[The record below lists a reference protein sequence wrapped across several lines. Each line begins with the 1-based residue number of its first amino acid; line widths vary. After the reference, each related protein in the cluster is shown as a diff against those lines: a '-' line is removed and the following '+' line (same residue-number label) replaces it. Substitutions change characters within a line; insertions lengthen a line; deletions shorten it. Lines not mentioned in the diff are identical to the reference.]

1 MTSTIQ
7 TTLSHL
13 LTALIQSY
21 LILLESNK
29 LFCMC
34 LFYSFFSQFVLCKR
48 CLYTQACFDVA
59 RPASTHRLKGDGL
72 KRVSM
77 DILLYTFR
85 YSEIRLTQ
93 AHTHTQQSQTQTQA
107 QANLRTYL
115 RTTMSAQTQIPN
127 AFVHIFFPRARKT
140 HTNKTGKRV
149 KCAQKKVIG
158 WREKT
163 HTHNYHWRKSQSNNT
178 ILKIR
183 LKTEHIKREK
193 NKMK

>member
-93 AHTHTQQSQTQTQA
+93 AHTHTHTTITDTNTSPNKFTHIFTH
-107 QANLRTYL
+107 NHVRTKTNTKRVRAY
-115 RTTMSAQTQIPN
+115 
-127 AFVHIFFPRARKT
+127 FFPRVRKT
-140 HTNKTGKRV
+140 HTNKTGKRG
-149 KCAQKKVIG
+149 KCAQKK
-158 WREKT
+158 
-163 HTHNYHWRKSQSNNT
+163 
-178 ILKIR
+178 
-183 LKTEHIKREK
+183 
-193 NKMK
+193 

>member
-93 AHTHTQQSQTQTQA
+93 AHTHT
-107 QANLRTYL
+107 
-115 RTTMSAQTQIPN
+115 
-127 AFVHIFFPRARKT
+127 H
-140 HTNKTGKRV
+140 
-149 KCAQKKVIG
+149 
-158 WREKT
+158 T
-163 HTHNYHWRKSQSNNT
+163 HTHHRHTHKPKQIYA
-178 ILKIR
+178 
-183 LKTEHIKREK
+183 HIYAQPCPHKHKYQTRSCIFFFRAQGKRTQTKQAKELNAHK
-193 NKMK
+193 KK